1 MAGYA
6 FAKKRFPGRDALMWA
21 FLATMMVP
29 FQATLI
35 PLFILISD
43 LNGADTFWGLIV
55 PTLANSQAVF
65 LMRQFIRDLPD
76 ELFEAAKVDGAP
88 EWRIYLQIVV
98 PLTKPILATL
108 GVFVFLWHWND
119 FLWPLVAT
127 SSEEMRTLTVG
138 LSTLRGEQFP
148 QSMEMA
154 AAAISVVPCL
164 AVFFLLQRYLAPGVL
179 ALAVMSTA
187 FTGQAIAT
195 GFERRYGVLKRLGAT
210 PLSRAGLMLAKTL
223 AVLAVEAL
231 QVVVIVAVALALG
244 WRPQGSFLGA
254 VLLVLLG
261 TAAFSGLGLLM
272 AGVLRA
278 EATLAAANLVY
289 LVLLGAGGVVFPLSK
304 FPEGLRSALELLP
317 ISALTGGLR
326 AVLRDGAALPLGA
339 LAVLAVWAVLTL
351 GLASRT
357 FRWE

>member
-1 MAGYA
+1 MTITETKPVKAAPARAAKSRRRSGRQWPFALLLGLVAVLTVSPFLLMLVLALSPKNEPTLPHQWPESLTLDNLVTNLTSSGFLGWTLNSFIYAAVSVVIILLTASMAGYA

-138 LSTLRGEQFP
+138 LSSLRGEQFP

-164 AVFFLLQRYLAPGVL
+164 AVFFLLQRYLVNSIA
-179 ALAVMSTA
+179 M
-187 FTGQAIAT
+187 TG
-195 GFERRYGVLKRLGAT
+195 LK
-210 PLSRAGLMLAKTL
+210 
-223 AVLAVEAL
+223 
-231 QVVVIVAVALALG
+231 
-244 WRPQGSFLGA
+244 
-254 VLLVLLG
+254 
-261 TAAFSGLGLLM
+261 
-272 AGVLRA
+272 
-278 EATLAAANLVY
+278 
-289 LVLLGAGGVVFPLSK
+289 
-304 FPEGLRSALELLP
+304 
-317 ISALTGGLR
+317 
-326 AVLRDGAALPLGA
+326 
-339 LAVLAVWAVLTL
+339 
-351 GLASRT
+351 
-357 FRWE
+357 